1 MKLKPCPFCGEA
13 EDISNRR
20 RVEISGSKKIIDKLD
35 SVLFE
40 GCT

>member
-1 MKLKPCPFCGEA
+1 MTKITIEYGAWWEA
-13 EDISNRR
+13 VIE
-20 RVEISGSKKIIDKLD
+20 VEISGSKKIIDKLD

>member
-1 MKLKPCPFCGEA
+1 MKKYFTYDP

-20 RVEISGSKKIIDKLD
+20 RVEISGSKKIMDKLD